1 MAKFMKQRDHEIV
14 SLEREAETQAEG
26 EAGSMHWVPNEV
38 LTAKKKFNPF
48 VTSDQSKNYKRQFS
62 TLSHIHRK
70 FVSSLLSKTLR
81 QNCNVVQGHYKGQQI
96 GKVVQVYRKKCVI
109 YTEQGQGEKA
119 DGTVVITRLKPD
131 KGLKKILNV
140 KPNLSR

>member
-1 MAKFMKQRDHEIV
+1 M
-14 SLEREAETQAEG
+14 
-26 EAGSMHWVPNEV
+26 

-70 FVSSLLSKTLR
+70 IVFPPF
-81 QNCNVVQGHYKGQQI
+81 QNAETELQCSIHAIWKDDEVQVVQGHYKGQQI

-109 YTEQGQGEKA
+109 YTE
-119 DGTVVITRLKPD
+119 
-131 KGLKKILNV
+131 
-140 KPNLSR
+140 